1 MPPQILPFD
10 FGEDLVNSGDPASLN
25 CLIHKG
31 DLPFNITWQHN
42 NKTIEEEFG
51 ILIIPTGKKASSLS
65 IDSVS
70 AEHAGEY
77 SCFVQNRAGSDRHT
91 AVLNVNG
98 IFLRCMYF
106 TVHPKNSHIH

>member
-1 MPPQILPFD
+1 MPPKILPFD
-10 FGEDLVNSGDPASLN
+10 FGEDSVNSGDPASLN
-25 CLIHKG
+25 CLVHKG
-31 DLPFNITWQHN
+31 DLPFNITWLHN
-42 NKTIEEEFG
+42 NKTIKEEFG
-51 ILIIPTGKKASSLS
+51 ILIFANGKKTSSLS

-98 IFLRCMYF
+98 IFCMYF
-106 TVHPKNSHIH
+106 TIHPKHIH